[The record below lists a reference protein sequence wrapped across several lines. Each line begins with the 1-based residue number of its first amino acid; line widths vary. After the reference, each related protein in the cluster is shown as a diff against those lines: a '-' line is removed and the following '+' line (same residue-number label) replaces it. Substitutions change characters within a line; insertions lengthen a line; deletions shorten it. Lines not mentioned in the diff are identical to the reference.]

1 MILDVLADEARERV
15 RERQQQ
21 VSAETIRR
29 DAETLEAR
37 QEKRNRA
44 AEGFAAA
51 LSRTGLSLICE
62 CKKASPSKGLI
73 APDFPYRKIAR
84 AYEEGG
90 AAAISCLTEPRHF
103 LGKDKYLQEIAAQA
117 GIPVL
122 RKDFTVDPYQI
133 YEARTLGAS
142 AVLLIAA
149 ILTPSQLE
157 EYRQIAESVGLDA
170 LVETHDAD
178 EVETAL
184 QTGAVLIGVN
194 NRNLQDFT
202 VDFETCLR
210 LRGEIPEDRICVAES
225 GIRTPADIRRLKEAG
240 VQAAL
245 IGETLMRS
253 RDIGATLQSFREA

>member
-1 MILDVLADEARERV
+1 M
-15 RERQQQ
+15 
-21 VSAETIRR
+21 
-29 DAETLEAR
+29 
-37 QEKRNRA
+37 
-44 AEGFAAA
+44 
-51 LSRTGLSLICE
+51 
-62 CKKASPSKGLI
+62 
-73 APDFPYRKIAR
+73 
-84 AYEEGG
+84 
-90 AAAISCLTEPRHF
+90 
-103 LGKDKYLQEIAAQA
+103 
-117 GIPVL
+117 
-122 RKDFTVDPYQI
+122 DPYQI

-170 LVETHDAD
+170 LVETHDAG

-184 QTGAVLIGVN
+184 RIGAVLIGVN

-210 LRGEIPEDRICVAES
+210 LRGGIPDDRICVAES

-253 RDIGATLQSFREA
+253 RDIGATLRSFREA

>member
-1 MILDVLADEARERV
+1 M
-15 RERQQQ
+15 Q
-21 VSAETIRR
+21 
-29 DAETLEAR
+29 
-37 QEKRNRA
+37 
-44 AEGFAAA
+44 
-51 LSRTGLSLICE
+51 
-62 CKKASPSKGLI
+62 KASPSKGLI
-73 APDFPYRKIAR
+73 SPDFPYREIAR

-103 LGKDKYLQEIAAQA
+103 LGRDAYLQEIARDVA
-117 GIPVL
+117 IPVL

-170 LVETHDAD
+170 LVETHDAG

-184 QTGAVLIGVN
+184 RIGAVLIGVN

-210 LRGEIPEDRICVAES
+210 LRGGIPDDRICVAES

-253 RDIGATLQSFREA
+253 RDIGATLRSFREA